1 MIEITDAAFDR
12 IARKTEEVDE
22 KGIRVA
28 LKGGGCA
35 GFEYTFDYC
44 TASQYNDT
52 TIDMGLFKVFI
63 DDISIRYLSGA
74 TLDFVKDG
82 LQEEF
87 VWRNPNEQG
96 HCGCGVSA
104 YF

>member
-1 MIEITDAAFDR
+1 MIEITDEAFNR
-12 IARKTEEVDE
+12 IARKTEEANE

-44 TASQYNDT
+44 TTSQYSDT

-63 DDISIRYLSGA
+63 DDISIRYLNGA

-82 LQEEF
+82 IQEEF
-87 VWRNPNEQG
+87 VWRNPNEASR
-96 HCGCGVSA
+96 CCCGVSA
-104 YF
+104 NF